1 VAGNHPQ
8 SLISR
13 HSKSIFKLESLG
25 ESVDVLDGDR
35 EGGNKGNSSVLD
47 QADRIFFLVVIDHE
61 LILEDRLLIDQGQIY
76 VRQLLGHLLL
86 GLLLLGHL
94 MLGLLLQEFGCA
106 TGCYERR

>member
-13 HSKSIFKLESLG
+13 QSKSIFKLESLG

-61 LILEDRLLIDQGQIY
+61 LSLEDRLLIDQGQIY

-86 GLLLLGHL
+86 GLLMLGHRL
-94 MLGLLLQEFGCA
+94 LGLLLQEFGCA
-106 TGCYERR
+106 TGCYKTM